1 MTRQRTRCCRTGRAI
16 SGPKT
21 GEQFVG
27 VAKLNV
33 IYAARPTDDRLQPG
47 GAVPV
52 RVGRHWLYRAECLSL
67 LRLRGAR
74 QRLSRRAGIA
84 AVAKIL
90 QFPGRFVTFAQTV
103 AIPGISRPGGI
114 FALEGGPTKDRVFR
128 PKPLGPGAARR

>member
-74 QRLSRRAGIA
+74 QRLSRRAGLSRGCENSAISG
-84 AVAKIL
+84 AVCHLRADR
-90 QFPGRFVTFAQTV
+90 GH
-103 AIPGISRPGGI
+103 SR
-114 FALEGGPTKDRVFR
+114 D
-128 PKPLGPGAARR
+128 